1 MGGKTAVSKHHEAL
15 NVLITVRRRVLDRL
29 AETVTG
35 NKSDFLRASA
45 GGAGPFTGLP
55 ELHQLTDALWRLD
68 TAIAALR
75 RLVRKANGA
84 FPAPVPD
91 DDDDAGGSRRAKADP
106 TFAWFIELVGEQR
119 LEEASRE
126 LLRILRMPLD
136 RVMTATR
143 FFARAS
149 RVNPDLVPALAGL
162 PRRLRSASSAQAMSL
177 LVRTFGF
184 QAVETRMA
192 VQALLATSG
201 AQPAGIA
208 RHPSPVR

>member
-1 MGGKTAVSKHHEAL
+1 MSKHHEAL

-45 GGAGPFTGLP
+45 GGAGLFTGLP

-68 TAIAALR
+68 IAVAALR

-84 FPAPVPD
+84 FPAPVPN

-192 VQALLATSG
+192 VQALLGASTGPQAGKTQYTSQ
-201 AQPAGIA
+201 A
-208 RHPSPVR
+208 H